1 MSPVPLNRILTSKM
15 VRKTLLTL
23 FCFTLLI
30 PAPSY
35 AQGEG
40 AGIQQSLEEQHLRAD
55 DKEMKVRELTRQAGR
70 ISTRLSDIED
80 DISLLKKRINSQE
93 KNLKQIKANERKA
106 RQDHFALEKE
116 KQRITM
122 ELSGLMRS
130 LWPVHLQNVRARFQG
145 VESWD
150 MFDRRFNW
158 LSDIYDATEIKLEEA
173 RVNSERITRNLE
185 RQRLLEQEAETQL
198 AQINSNKDR
207 LLGSKYSLRK
217 NLKKIRKERLDVE
230 SELSEILATIETLK
244 YQLQSQK
251 TKRFSLYKRTLPWPV
266 KGRLVSGFRPKAKPP
281 VRGLILAADDQTT
294 VQSIFWGKVVH
305 NDTLRGFGHVV
316 IVYHG
321 YDYYSLYAYLS
332 ETFVR
337 NGQEVEKNEPL
348 GVVGYNPKVD
358 GSGLYFELRFHQKPI
373 NPKLWLTALR

>member
-1 MSPVPLNRILTSKM
+1 MLGS
-15 VRKTLLTL
+15 
-23 FCFTLLI
+23 FAF
-30 PAPSY
+30 
-35 AQGEG
+35 AQDDGGE
-40 AGIQQSLEEQHLRAD
+40 IQQSLEEQHLRAD
-55 DKEMKVRELTRQAGR
+55 DREMKVRELTKQAGQ

-80 DISLLKKRINSQE
+80 DIKTLKRRISNQENALKK
-93 KNLKQIKANERKA
+93 IKADERKA

-116 KQRITM
+116 KKRITE
-122 ELSGLMRS
+122 ELAGLMTT
-130 LWPVHLQNVRARFQG
+130 LWPVHLQNVRARFEG
-145 VESWD
+145 VDSWD
-150 MFDRRFNW
+150 MFDRRFTW
-158 LSDIYDATEIKLEEA
+158 LSDIYKATESKLEEA
-173 RVNSERITRNLE
+173 RINSERIVQNLE
-185 RQRLLEQEAETQL
+185 RQRALENEAESQL

-207 LLGSKYSLRK
+207 LLGNKYQLRK
-217 NLKKIRKERLDVE
+217 SLKTIRKKRHDAE
-230 SELSEILATIETLK
+230 SELSEILTAIEDLK

-266 KGRLVSGFRPKAKPP
+266 KGRLVSGFQPKAKPP
-281 VRGLILAADDQTT
+281 VRGLILAADDNAS

-348 GVVGYNPKVD
+348 GLVGYNPRAD
-358 GSGLYFELRFHQKPI
+358 GTGLYFELRFHQKPI
-373 NPKLWLTALR
+373 NPKLWLTALK